1 MFNFKPS
8 KTMKDIQWSFISL
21 ATASLSHLLLRIVLG
36 RELGPS
42 GLGLYTLVFTIYMFG
57 MQFAAFG
64 IGAALTK
71 YVAQFSDDQ
80 QKVTEFVSS
89 GVVGSLISGS
99 VMGILLYLIAPLIAV
114 NIFDMP
120 AMEELLKIT
129 AVCFPFIAIQKVVIG
144 TLNGHRRMQ
153 AFALVNI
160 TQNVSVAALS
170 IALVLFFKMDVTGA
184 IIGYVAPTIAIGIVS
199 IFLTRHDIKPSLF
212 MSKTVLKEISWFGF
226 YVVIANSIGI
236 INMQIDSLMVG
247 HFMNETEVGY
257 YAVAIIFMQ
266 GVILL
271 PQVVQRVTTPVM
283 AKYYGKND
291 FESIRKLIK
300 STMVKT
306 FGGILFISVII
317 AVFGNYLII
326 TIFTEEFLPAYLPML
341 ILLVGYSICAP
352 IGSVGNTLSSV
363 GKVNIVFKMTALCAL
378 MNTLLNLML
387 IPTFGLIG
395 AASATS
401 ISQIITLLIH
411 LLFIKKYVFNSQSI

>member
-1 MFNFKPS
+1 
-8 KTMKDIQWSFISL
+8 MKDVQWSFISL

-36 RELGPS
+36 KELGPS

-71 YVAQFSDDQ
+71 YIAQYSDDEG
-80 QKVTEFVSS
+80 KIKEFVSS
-89 GVVGSLISGS
+89 GVIGSLISGS
-99 VMGILLYLIAPLIAV
+99 AMGILLYLLSPLIAI
-114 NIFDMP
+114 NFFDMP

-129 AVCFPFIAIQKVVIG
+129 AICFPFIAIQKVVIG
-144 TLNGHRRMQ
+144 TLNGQRRMQ

-160 TQNVSVAALS
+160 TQNVSVAILS

-184 IIGYVAPTIAIGIVS
+184 IIGYVAPTILIGILS
-199 IFLTRHDIKPSLF
+199 IYLAKHDIQPSLF
-212 MSKTVLKEISWFGF
+212 ISKTVLKEISWFGF
-226 YVVIANSIGI
+226 YVVLANSIGL

-247 HFMNETEVGY
+247 HFMDETEVGY

-326 TIFTEEFLPAYLPML
+326 TIFTEEFLPAYRPML

-378 MNTLLNLML
+378 MNTMLNLIL
-387 IPTFGLIG
+387 IPNYGIIG

-411 LLFIKKYVFNSQSI
+411 LLFIKKYVFNHKL